1 MVYLSTEA
9 LKTNKNAARK
19 TGRRISQ
26 IEQHGDL
33 FQRIYYFLRRAFK

>member
-1 MVYLSTEA
+1 MVFLSTEA
-9 LKTNKNAARK
+9 LKINKKAAKK
-19 TGRRISQ
+19 TGSKISH